1 MVNINEILDSI
12 KPRLRDFPQ
21 ETRIRELFDRT
32 NTAYQTD
39 RTQGIKRELAADW
52 TKLKAK
58 FDIATQKVK
67 KETGLF

>member
-1 MVNINEILDSI
+1 VINIDAVLDSI
-12 KPRLRDFPQ
+12 KPRIRDFSQ

-39 RTQGIKRELAADW
+39 RTQGIKRELASDW

-58 FDIATQKVK
+58 FDAAIQKVK